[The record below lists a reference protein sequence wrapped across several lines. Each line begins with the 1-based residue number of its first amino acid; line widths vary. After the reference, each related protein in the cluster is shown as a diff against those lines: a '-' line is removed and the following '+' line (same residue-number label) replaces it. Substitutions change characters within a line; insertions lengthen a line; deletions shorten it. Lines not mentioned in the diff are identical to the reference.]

1 VVLRSYCGGAAVVLR
16 PIVAGWCLEV
26 ELVEKA
32 EVDRWLRA
40 YVEAWKSYD
49 GEQIGDLFSE
59 DVQYRYHPYDEPV
72 LGRAEL
78 VRSWLGEASDPGTSD
93 PGASDSGAS
102 DSGASDSGASD
113 RDKPGTYDAA
123 YRAVAVD
130 GDVAVATGTSTYLS
144 GPGGP
149 VEEVFDNCF
158 VMRFDSAGRCR
169 EFTEWYV
176 RRPRG

>member
-1 VVLRSYCGGAAVVLR
+1 MVLP

-78 VRSWLGEASDPGTSD
+78 VRSWLGEASDG
-93 PGASDSGAS
+93 GAGSGQTLVTVSQQVAS
-102 DSGASDSGASD
+102 VTLVGAPS
-113 RDKPGTYDAA
+113 
-123 YRAVAVD
+123 
-130 GDVAVATGTSTYLS
+130 
-144 GPGGP
+144 
-149 VEEVFDNCF
+149 
-158 VMRFDSAGRCR
+158 
-169 EFTEWYV
+169 
-176 RRPRG
+176 

>member
-1 VVLRSYCGGAAVVLR
+1 VLRSCGGGAAVVLRSCCGGAR

-49 GEQIGDLFSE
+49 GKQIGDLFSE

-78 VRSWLGEASDPGTSD
+78 VRSWLGEASH
-93 PGASDSGAS
+93 
-102 DSGASDSGASD
+102 SGASD

-149 VEEVFDNCF
+149 VEEIFDNCF
-158 VMRFDSAGRCR
+158 VMRFDSVGRCR

>member
-1 VVLRSYCGGAAVVLR
+1 VVLR

-26 ELVEKA
+26 ELVDKA

-40 YVEAWKSYD
+40 YVEAWKSYNS
-49 GEQIGDLFSE
+49 EQIGDLFSE
-59 DVQYRYHPYDEPV
+59 DVRYRYHPYDEPV
-72 LGRAEL
+72 VGRAEL
-78 VRSWLGEASDPGTSD
+78 VRSWLGEASDGGAPD

-102 DSGASDSGASD
+102 D
-113 RDKPGTYDAA
+113 RDEPGTYDAA

-130 GDVAVATGTSTYLS
+130 GDVAVATGSSTYLS
-144 GPGGP
+144 DPGGP
-149 VEEVFDNCF
+149 VKEVFDNCF

-176 RRPRG
+176 RRPRE

>member
-1 VVLRSYCGGAAVVLR
+1 MRGGAAVVLR
-16 PIVAGWCLEV
+16 PIVAGWCVEV

-49 GEQIGDLFSE
+49 SEQIGDLFSE
-59 DVQYRYHPYDEPV
+59 DVRYRYHPYDEPV
-72 LGRAEL
+72 VGRAEL

-93 PGASDSGAS
+93 GGAVA
-102 DSGASDSGASD
+102 D
-113 RDKPGTYDAA
+113 RDEPGTYDAA

-130 GDVAVATGTSTYLS
+130 GDVAVATGASTYLS
-144 GPGGP
+144 GPGGL
-149 VEEVFDNCF
+149 VKEVFDNCF